1 MLLDTEH
8 LSVSYGAVS
17 AISDLSLAVPEGA
30 VVAILGSNGAGKS
43 TLLGSIMGALDARIS
58 GSIRFRGRD
67 TLGRPAEELVAEG
80 IALVPEG
87 RQLFAELTVRENLQI
102 GAYLRRDADGVR
114 SDMARVLDMFPRLG
128 ERERQPAG
136 TLSGG
141 EQQMVAIGRALMSRP
156 KLLLLDEP
164 SLGLSPLMV
173 SEIMRLIRQIN
184 ADGVTILI
192 VEQNAQQA
200 LRIAT
205 HAYVIEKGRVAL
217 SGPAAELARNPAVTA
232 VYLGGA

>member
-1 MLLDTEH
+1 MLLDAEH

-30 VVAILGSNGAGKS
+30 VVVILGSNGAGKS

-58 GSIRFRGRD
+58 GSIRFQGRD
-67 TLGRPAEELVAEG
+67 TLGRPAEQLVAEG

-102 GAYLRRDADGVR
+102 GAYVRRDADGIR
-114 SDMARVLDMFPRLG
+114 SDMARVLDMFPRLR

-184 ADGVTILI
+184 AAGVTILI

-200 LRIAT
+200 CGSR
-205 HAYVIEKGRVAL
+205 
-217 SGPAAELARNPAVTA
+217 PMPM
-232 VYLGGA
+232 